1 MLKRIIILLIIV
13 ELGIAAFGCSRKVV
27 KSEDAIDEE
36 ISVKQASE
44 SKTDAE
50 ESFPLREK
58 FNKIKHITIEALNR
72 EYEKTIIIDVRSKME
87 FDVIHINKSVH
98 IPVDSNLFIKN
109 LEKVREKSGS
119 IPIVFY
125 CNGHTCAKSYEAAEY
140 AMDAGFLNAYAYDG
154 GITDWVNAHPEKT
167 TLMGKTPAT
176 MEKLITHEMLAKR
189 KISFAEFKKKA
200 ENPHAIVV
208 DVREPFQRKNI
219 PQIPQLRNIPSDRLV
234 EMIAEGELKGNQ
246 LLILDAVGRQIEWIQ
261 YYLEQHGYTNYYFLE
276 KGVLSAEEAG
286 RAVSA
291 DEYVIGSEDALEVM
305 VWRNEILSRPRVVV
319 RPDGK
324 ISLPLV
330 GDIHAA
336 GLTARQLKDD
346 IEKRL
351 KEYEE
356 LPNVTVIVSEINS
369 YYIYILGEVRSPGRY
384 QLKSNISVLQA
395 VSLAGGFTNW
405 ASPNSMVVL
414 RRNGEKEEKIK
425 VRYKKIISGS
435 KPEDNVVLRPGDTII
450 IP

>member
-27 KSEDAIDEE
+27 KNEDAAEDFKPLSSVEASKEASKIDTNQP
-36 ISVKQASE
+36 KDLKA
-44 SKTDAE
+44 T
-50 ESFPLREK
+50 
-58 FNKIKHITIEALNR
+58 
-72 EYEKTIIIDVRSKME
+72 
-87 FDVIHINKSVH
+87 
-98 IPVDSNLFIKN
+98 
-109 LEKVREKSGS
+109 
-119 IPIVFY
+119 
-125 CNGHTCAKSYEAAEY
+125 AA
-140 AMDAGFLNAYAYDG
+140 
-154 GITDWVNAHPEKT
+154 
-167 TLMGKTPAT
+167 
-176 MEKLITHEMLAKR
+176 
-189 KISFAEFKKKA
+189 
-200 ENPHAIVV
+200 
-208 DVREPFQRKNI
+208 
-219 PQIPQLRNIPSDRLV
+219 
-234 EMIAEGELKGNQ
+234 
-246 LLILDAVGRQIEWIQ
+246 
-261 YYLEQHGYTNYYFLE
+261 
-276 KGVLSAEEAG
+276 
-286 RAVSA
+286 A
-291 DEYVIGSEDALEVM
+291 DEYVIGAEDVLEIM

-336 GLTARQLKDD
+336 GLTAKQLKED

-369 YYIYILGEVRSPGRY
+369 YYIYILGEIARPGRY

-435 KPEDNVVLRPGDTII
+435 KPKDNIVLKPGDTII